1 MFVSDI
7 IDQVI
12 EILGRCDRQKA
23 LQRIADAVIAL
34 QDEGNW
40 NANVGVLDI
49 ATSNGANVVTLPREV
64 ETPLAVAIN
73 GVPAFMRDEFF
84 RFHLNGDGLTDGNTV
99 PWAWDDQG
107 IVPVLSDIKVPGPL
121 IARCDLAADLNVI
134 IRVLGFSTNGKRLRQ
149 QLRDGSWIDG
159 IEVKAAFVAGAPTS
173 APPDEE
179 FQRIITVSPST
190 VLSLT
195 AHGLDTGAQMFV
207 SGSLPAPLV
216 NGAPYFLQVLD
227 NNRLVLHTSRI
238 AALTGQA
245 PIKFSSFGVSPS
257 VVLTETRR
265 VQVRTRFYTPTANFL
280 TLGAKVLFAGTT
292 LADPLVALTEYFAAP
307 VDATSFLAY
316 DSLDAAKTQSAP
328 PITVTTPG
336 ASMQA
341 HALREISPV
350 TQLLFSLPHNFVTG
364 DQVTAE
370 NSGGELPSPLIAGT
384 PYFVRSLSSM
394 SLSLHV
400 SASDASSNVNPI
412 SLTTPGIGTSALAK
426 IIKASVAGGGS
437 SVVTTATA
445 HNLSLPSGSG
455 ATATAAT
462 PVNQS
467 ITSIAVSTSVSNSS
481 TTVRSVISAL
491 VGGINEV
498 FLFSSPHNFLTGDQV
513 TAENTGGVLPAP
525 LVSGQPY
532 YVRSISATLLTLH
545 TSAIGASNNGFPI
558 ATFTPGTGI
567 NALVKIVAA
576 SVAGGGSNYF
586 TPPKV
591 VISGGGGSGATA
603 EAIVSGGIVT
613 SVRVI
618 TGGTGYTSA
627 PTVSFV
633 AQGGSYVWFKTNGT
647 LPTPVKADTIY
658 RAEAPMTSNTF
669 SLNDTIPATVGIQ
682 SGGSG
687 ELFLVISR
695 TFSIGFLPS
704 WKVDATNVTTGQAA
718 KIFTKGLMP
727 VTAPTQLD
735 NFATAVY
742 LRKLSDS
749 AVELYD
755 SNANAIAA
763 PATTGRISAIS
774 SNLAQIYLAFQNTVT
789 AIPHDGLLQA
799 AYTAFLR
806 DMVTAEFTTT
816 GTLPAPLSTGTP
828 YQLMISGNSVQVY
841 SGGSP
846 LVITSVGTGVH
857 RMSIVRTMG
866 VSLPNTLDVADH
878 GFLLGEEVIFGTDNT
893 LPAPLTTN
901 SPYYARPITDDIIE
915 IYDTPVQAEDVPATT
930 GCVEFVDE
938 GVGESY
944 AVVQR
949 AFPPVA
955 LIEQVEKPQTRG
967 HIRLYAW
974 DTGHTPTNVVLLGEY
989 HPTETLPS
997 YRQIKIAA
1005 SATAVRM
1012 KYRRRPLSALTER
1025 DFINLDS
1032 KMAVLMMVQSQE
1044 LLFRKFL
1051 DEAEKYRIIA
1061 VEHLNKRNRALDGPR
1076 APTIQINA
1084 DITTAPDDMMV

>member
-1 MFVSDI
+1 MFVSEI

-121 IARCDLAADLNVI
+121 IARCDLAADLNMI

-159 IEVKAAFVAGAPTS
+159 IEVKAAFVTGAPTS

-179 FQRIITVSPST
+179 FQRIIMVSPST

-280 TLGAKVLFAGTT
+280 TLGDKVLFAGTT

-316 DSLDAAKTQSAP
+316 ESLDAAKTQSAP

-341 HALREISPV
+341 HALREVSPV
-350 TQLLFSLPHNFVTG
+350 TQLLFSFPHNFVTG

-384 PYFVRSLSSM
+384 PYFVRSLSST

-437 SVVTTATA
+437 SLVTTAA
-445 HNLSLPSGSG
+445 PHNLSAPSGSG
-455 ATATAAT
+455 AAAAS
-462 PVNQS
+462 VIS
-467 ITSIAVSTSVSNSS
+467 SGSVTSISVSN
-481 TTVRSVISAL
+481 
-491 VGGINEV
+491 
-498 FLFSSPHNFLTGDQV
+498 
-513 TAENTGGVLPAP
+513 
-525 LVSGQPY
+525 
-532 YVRSISATLLTLH
+532 
-545 TSAIGASNNGFPI
+545 
-558 ATFTPGTGI
+558 
-567 NALVKIVAA
+567 
-576 SVAGGGSNYF
+576 GGSNYAVS
-586 TPPKV
+586 PKV
-591 VISGGGGSGATA
+591 VLTGGAGSGATA

-618 TGGTGYTSA
+618 TGGTGYSSA

-704 WKVDATNVTTGQAA
+704 WKVDATNVTTGQAV

-727 VTAPTQLD
+727 VTTPTQLD

-755 SNANAIAA
+755 SNANAIAT

-774 SNLAQIYLAFQNTVT
+774 SNLAQIYLSFQNTVT

-806 DMVTAEFTTT
+806 DMATVEFTTT

-893 LPAPLTTN
+893 LPAPLTAN

-930 GCVEFVDE
+930 GRVEFVDE

-1051 DEAEKYRIIA
+1051 DEAEKYRVIA